1 MLSKLLLFSSLRRT
15 PTATTTTKFYSI
27 ISKQAFP
34 LSTTATASLLSSL
47 SSPPLQQQQNRGI
60 ISPTIRL
67 YTTKQHPF
75 SKNDDDGHRYE
86 TRDTMFYVVS
96 IGVIVIGLTFAAIP
110 AYRIF
115 CESTSFGGL
124 TQVAKDFDKIEAM
137 STIEDRL
144 IRVQFNADVPSSMQ
158 WHFKPL
164 QHEIWV
170 HPGETALAFY
180 TAKNPTDKPIVG
192 ISSYN
197 LTPFQAAYYFNKIQC
212 FCFEEQILNPG
223 EEVDL
228 PVFFYIDPDYANDPN
243 LEYLDQILLSYTFF
257 EAKSNQ
263 TLPSPFDP
271 KNRPNA
277 VLPVEANKGK
287 LIATA

>member
-1 MLSKLLLFSSLRRT
+1 MISKLLSSFRTRT
-15 PTATTTTKFYSI
+15 PMLCSI
-27 ISKQAFP
+27 IPQHYPSKLLQITSFHPIRFYASKQ
-34 LSTTATASLLSSL
+34 
-47 SSPPLQQQQNRGI
+47 N
-60 ISPTIRL
+60 
-67 YTTKQHPF
+67 PF
-75 SKNDDDGHRYE
+75 SKGRE
-86 TRDTMFYVVS
+86 ATRDSMYYVVS
-96 IGVIVIGLTFAAIP
+96 IGVVAIGLTFAAIP

-124 TQVAKDFDKIEAM
+124 TQVAKDFDKIENMAKV
-137 STIEDRL
+137 EERL

-158 WHFKPL
+158 WNFKPL

-263 TLPSPFDP
+263 KLPSPFDP
-271 KNRPNA
+271 SNRPSVA
-277 VLPVEANKGK
+277 LPSNSNKGQS

>member
-1 MLSKLLLFSSLRRT
+1 MLSRLFIPFRS
-15 PTATTTTKFYSI
+15 TTTKFYSI
-27 ISKQAFP
+27 ITSKLPPKTTSSIALLP
-34 LSTTATASLLSSL
+34 LSKSQISSL
-47 SSPPLQQQQNRGI
+47 
-60 ISPTIRL
+60 RL
-67 YTTKQHPF
+67 YATKQNPF
-75 SKNDDDGHRYE
+75 SRSGGGKEE
-86 TRDTMFYVVS
+86 TRDTMYYVVS

-137 STIEDRL
+137 SKVEDRL

-263 TLPSPFDP
+263 KLPSPFDP

-277 VLPVEANKGK
+277 TLPAEANNKGK
-287 LIATA
+287 MIATA